1 MRKLIESIESKNL
14 LSLSDILINLVVLN
28 KEIEQILNKN
38 NVFCLKALDY
48 AIKSKKTIP
57 VDILAW
63 SYFQILSDKIS
74 YKFLYS
80 VFDFKVNSENL
91 LTQKIIQKYIDNI
104 EEISISKKFWFF
116 FQDKQVLNIDYF
128 EKIIAYP
135 LKTNFISLINE
146 NNKLLI
152 IEELKKLDSFYIKKE
167 IKVISK
173 IIDLIELIEKS
184 NTKKISISKNLPKE
198 VTDII
203 LDIEKTYSFLKETN
217 FNQMDRIKID
227 NLFNEEIRKI
237 ISSFEEYE
245 LIKNQTNQ
253 DTKHFSGKSAL
264 EFTTSSLI
272 EINKYFK
279 SLLLNQQEEIVKD
292 LSIQNRYTKMKN
304 N

>member
-38 NVFCLKALDY
+38 NFFCLKALDY
-48 AIKSKKTIP
+48 AIKSNKTIP

-217 FNQMDRIKID
+217 FNQIDRIKID